1 MDIRTDLLQNEQKRI
16 HAGARLWRHLS
27 KQCRSMRGIMAQT
40 FRHAEILEIAR
51 VKGRVIVEDLAAHF
65 GVTLQTIRR
74 DLTDLCEAGRLDRVH
89 GGAVLPSGVTNI
101 GYEDRRVLNAPAKE
115 RIAASVAQQVPRGAS
130 LFLNIGTTTEAVAR
144 ALLNHRD
151 LMVVTNNLNVANIL
165 SANENIEVIVAGG
178 VLRRSDA
185 GLVGDIAL
193 DMLRHFKVD
202 IAVIGTSAL
211 DEDGDLLD
219 FDVREVRISQAII
232 KQARQT
238 WLAADCSKFIRS
250 APVRIASLADIE
262 QFITD
267 APPPDRVATLCAEW
281 QTDVTICDAGGN

>member
-1 MDIRTDLLQNEQKRI
+1 MDIGTDLLQNEHKRI
-16 HAGARLWRHLS
+16 HVGARLWRHPFT
-27 KQCRSMRGIMAQT
+27 QCRSMRGIMAQT

-165 SANENIEVIVAGG
+165 SVNEGIDVIVAGG

-232 KQARQT
+232 KQARQA
-238 WLAADCSKFIRS
+238 WLVADASKFIRS

-281 QTDVTICDAGGN
+281 QTDVTVCDAGGH

>member
-1 MDIRTDLLQNEQKRI
+1 M
-16 HAGARLWRHLS
+16 
-27 KQCRSMRGIMAQT
+27 MAQT
-40 FRHAEILEIAR
+40 FRHAEILQIAR
-51 VKGRVIVEDLAAHF
+51 EKGRVVVEDLAAHF

-74 DLTDLCEAGRLDRVH
+74 DLSDLCDSGRLERVH

-101 GYEDRRVLNAPAKE
+101 GYEERRVLNARAKE
-115 RIAASVAQQVPRGAS
+115 RIASRVAREVPRGAS

-144 ALLNHRD
+144 ALLGHRD

-165 SANENIEVIVAGG
+165 SVNENIEVIVAGG

-185 GLVGDIAL
+185 GLVGDIVL
-193 DMLRHFKVD
+193 DMVRHFKVD

-232 KQARQT
+232 KQARQA
-238 WLAADCSKFIRS
+238 WLVADRSKFSRS
-250 APVRIASLADIE
+250 APVRIASLADIDR
-262 QFITD
+262 FVTD
-267 APPPDRVATLCAEW
+267 APPPARLSSLCAEW
-281 QTDVTICDAGGN
+281 QTAITVCNASGPTATSP